1 MLACLVLL
9 QLLFQEQDGYGCVE
23 DQSISPAEYT
33 AIGIKFITFVRIY
46 FRLMSLVYSSTP
58 CIRTVTCADSE
69 GGQGVRTPSPEKLK
83 NRGFLINAGPDP
95 LKNHKATKPAFN
107 VGPPSARQRNAI

>member
-46 FRLMSLVYSSTP
+46 FRLMSLVFHPMYSNWN
-58 CIRTVTCADSE
+58 IQFVT
-69 GGQGVRTPSPEKLK
+69 
-83 NRGFLINAGPDP
+83 I
-95 LKNHKATKPAFN
+95 TKSIVYLDTRVLVEIKFSHFSY
-107 VGPPSARQRNAI
+107 V